1 MIPCPVFWPCQ
12 DCVVLVGLARMWEAE
27 PRDYRLI
34 EVDGA
39 RPQFDYMRRL
49 EGAPSE
55 RESPGERKFE
65 AGDLEPKAKA
75 KM

>member
-1 MIPCPVFWPCQ
+1 MYLR
-12 DCVVLVGLARMWEAE
+12 VLIDGRYTTKF
-27 PRDYRLI
+27 YRLI

-65 AGDLEPKAKA
+65 ASDLEPKAKA